1 MSGDPRHQ
9 GFSWRRVHA
18 LALRHFYVLRRSPIR
33 MIELFY
39 WPFMNMIMWGFITI
53 YLRNSQFG
61 LAKAAGIFLGAV
73 ILWEV
78 LQRSHLGVML
88 SFIEELY
95 ARNLG
100 HLFVS
105 PLRPFEMIAACM
117 VVSLLR
123 AAVGIIPS
131 ALLMAPLFGY
141 SVLGMGLPFAAFYGL
156 LSMFGFAFGTGVVAI
171 LVRWGLQAES
181 FAWAALFVFM
191 PVAGVYY
198 PISALPGWLQPI
210 SWALPTAYVFE
221 GMRALVIDGVVRF
234 DYMAVALG
242 LNTLIFAG
250 AFLLFLRM
258 FHAARVR
265 GLLFTGGQ

>member
-1 MSGDPRHQ
+1 MSGETPPA
-9 GFSWRRVHA
+9 FSWQRVYA
-18 LALRHFYVLRRSPIR
+18 LVLRHFYVLRRSPIR
-33 MIELFY
+33 VIELFY

-53 YLRNSQFG
+53 YLRTSSFG
-61 LAKAAGIFLGAV
+61 VAKAAGIFLGAV

-78 LQRSHLGVML
+78 LIRSHLGVML

-105 PLRPFEMIAACM
+105 PLRPFELIIACM
-117 VVSLLR
+117 VVSFLR
-123 AAVGIIPS
+123 AVVGIVPA

-141 SVLGMGLPFAAFYGL
+141 SVMSMGLPLAAFYIL
-156 LSMFGFAFGTGVVAI
+156 LSMFGFAFGTGIIAI

-181 FAWAALFVFM
+181 FAWAAMFVFM

-198 PISALPGWLQPI
+198 PISALPEWLQPVG
-210 SWALPTAYVFE
+210 WALPTAYVFE
-221 GMRALVIDGVVRF
+221 GMRTLVIDGVVRV
-234 DYMAVALG
+234 DYMAAALAI
-242 LNTLIFAG
+242 NVVIFAG
-250 AFLLFLRM
+250 AFALFLRM

-265 GLLFTGGQ
+265 GLLMTGGQ

>member
-1 MSGDPRHQ
+1 MNTETHSPT
-9 GFSWRRVHA
+9 FSWQRVYA
-18 LALRHFYVLRRSPIR
+18 LMLRHFYVLRRSPIR
-33 MIELFY
+33 VIELFY

-53 YLRNSQFG
+53 YLRSGQFG
-61 LAKAAGIFLGAV
+61 VAHAVGIFLGAV

-78 LQRSHLGVML
+78 LTRSHLGVML

-105 PLRPFEMIAACM
+105 PLRPFEMIMACM
-117 VVSLLR
+117 AVSFLR
-123 AAVGIIPS
+123 GIVGIIPA
-131 ALLMAPLFGY
+131 ALLMAPMFGY
-141 SVLGMGLPFAAFYGL
+141 SMVDMGLPFAAFYGL

-181 FAWAALFVFM
+181 FAWAAMFMFM

-198 PISALPGWLQPI
+198 PISALPAWLQPLG
-210 SWALPTAYVFE
+210 WALPTAYVFE
-221 GMRALVIDGVVRF
+221 GMRALVIDNVVRF
-234 DYMAVALG
+234 DYMGIALG
-242 LNTLIFAG
+242 LNVLIFIA
-250 AFLLFLRM
+250 AFMLFLRM

-265 GLLFTGGQ
+265 GLLLTGGQ